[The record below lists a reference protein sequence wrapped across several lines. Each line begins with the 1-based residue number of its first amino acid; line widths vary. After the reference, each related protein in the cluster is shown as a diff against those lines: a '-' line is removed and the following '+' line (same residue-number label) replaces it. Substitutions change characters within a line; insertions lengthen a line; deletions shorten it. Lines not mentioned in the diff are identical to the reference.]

1 MVTDPV
7 ADSII
12 RLQNAGAVGHAQV
25 VLPYSKMRETIMDVL
40 SKAGFVGTVE
50 KQGKKEN
57 KTIVVNL
64 LTKADG
70 SPRISRVRRISK
82 PSRRIY
88 RGVKDVHQV
97 RNGVGVLVLS
107 TPQGIMTD
115 KEAREANVGGEALF
129 EIY

>member
-12 RLQNAGAVGHAQV
+12 RLQNAGAVGHTQV

-97 RNGVGVLVLS
+97 RNGVGALVLS